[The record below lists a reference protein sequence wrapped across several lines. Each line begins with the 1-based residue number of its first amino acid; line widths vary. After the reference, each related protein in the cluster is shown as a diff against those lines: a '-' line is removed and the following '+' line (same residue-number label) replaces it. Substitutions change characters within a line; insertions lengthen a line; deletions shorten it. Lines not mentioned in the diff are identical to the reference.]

1 MKAAVRSLL
10 FLAAGWNL
18 LSCPGAAGPK
28 QDSYWQVEQVR
39 AGMKGQGKTVLKG
52 TRIDTF
58 EAEVLG
64 VLKNTSPGRDLIL
77 CRLSGLNLD
86 KTGVIAG
93 MSGSPIHVQGKL
105 LGAVAYAWPFG
116 KEPIAGVTPFCQMH
130 AYVEAYE
137 RRDLAE
143 QDQPSRIGLA
153 QPLHIDGRDFHTVTV
168 SHTYDDPQPGAG
180 DGLWMVPLRTPL
192 VATGLSLNSLRH
204 LGQQLHSAGLVPVQ
218 GGGVGGQIPAEDKNV
233 PLQAGGALSVALI
246 TGDFDLSGVGT
257 VTHIEGKRVYGWGH
271 PFMSLGGCQFPL
283 QTGYTHTVMPRHT
296 LSFKMSSPLRTVGI
310 INADVSTAIAGWL
323 DRAPD
328 LLPVAVTVSRTPSG
342 QPRTF
347 NVQVVRQRTLLPGL
361 VSTVLLNCV
370 DMEGELPEEMTAQL
384 KVTITL
390 EGQPPL
396 VLHDTYS
403 GSNFSG
409 GRAPQALFGQV
420 NALLNL
426 LTFHPF
432 RPVRLQRL
440 DCVTDIQ
447 PGRKTAEIEAVEL
460 ESDTYEPGETVRLTV
475 FLRPFKGTRQR
486 LPLAL
491 ALPADLAEGPHT
503 ITISDDLVN
512 ARQELRDNPNLGN
525 PPNLEHLLAAL
536 KVQTSV
542 QRTHLVARL
551 PLPAVGVALHGQ
563 TLANLPPSMV
573 QILGSGRRTGAQPVA
588 GALVARLPTAW
599 VIQGQ
604 DQARITVAKN
614 KRLSVTP

>member
-1 MKAAVRSLL
+1 MKATTC
-10 FLAAGWNL
+10 FTLAAL
-18 LSCPGAAGPK
+18 AGLFYLASPAWSGPN
-28 QDSYWQVEQVR
+28 QDSYWKVDQVQV
-39 AGMKGQGKTVLKG
+39 GMKGQGKTALKG

-77 CRLSGLNLD
+77 CRLAGLNLD

-93 MSGSPIHVQGKL
+93 MSGSPIYVQGKL

-143 QDQPSRIGLA
+143 QEQPRQIGLA
-153 QPLHIDGRDFHTVTV
+153 APLHLDGRDYRTVTV
-168 SHTYDDPQPGAG
+168 SHSYDDPQPSAG
-180 DGLWMVPLRTPL
+180 DGLWLVPLRTPL

-204 LGQQLHSAGLVPVQ
+204 LGRHLQGSGMVPVQ
-218 GGGVGGQIPAEDKNV
+218 GGGVGGQLAEADKNV
-233 PLQAGGALSVALI
+233 PLQAGGALAVALI

-296 LSFKMSSPLRTVGI
+296 ISFKMSSPLRTVGV

-323 DRAPD
+323 ERKPD
-328 LLPVAVTVSRTPSG
+328 MLPVTVTVSRAPGG

-361 VSTVLLNCV
+361 VATALINSV
-370 DMEGELPEEMTAQL
+370 DMEGELPEEMTALL
-384 KVTITL
+384 KVTVAL
-390 EGQPPL
+390 EGQQPL

-432 RPVRLQRL
+432 QPVRLQRL
-440 DCVTDIQ
+440 DCVAEIL
-447 PGRKTAEIEAVEL
+447 PGRKTAEIEAVEM
-460 ESDTYEPGETVRLTV
+460 ESDTYEPGETVRLSV
-475 FLRPFKGTRQR
+475 FLRPYKGTRQR
-486 LPLAL
+486 VPLTLVLPND
-491 ALPADLAEGPHT
+491 LPEGPHT
-503 ITISDDLVN
+503 LTISDDLVN
-512 ARQELRDNPNLGN
+512 ARQEMRDNPNLSN
-525 PPNLEHLLAAL
+525 PQDLKHLLAAL

-542 QRTHLVARL
+542 QRTHVVARL
-551 PLPAVGVALHGQ
+551 PLPAGGIAVNGQ

-573 QILGSGRRTGAQPVA
+573 QILGSGRRTGAQPLA
-588 GALVARLPTAW
+588 AALIARQPTAW

-604 DQARITVAKN
+604 DQARINVTKN